1 MMICMTIIYK
11 VSVRVVYN
19 SVAVTRVVSSH
30 EPESAF
36 IATYKTGRG
45 SNIVTLICD
54 NAAENLKD

>member
-1 MMICMTIIYK
+1 MICMTIICK
-11 VSVRVVYN
+11 VSFRVVIN
-19 SVAVTRVVSSH
+19 SVATTGVVSSH

-36 IATYKTGRG
+36 IATYNTGRV

>member
-1 MMICMTIIYK
+1 MQ
-11 VSVRVVYN
+11 SVIN
-19 SVAVTRVVSSH
+19 SVAATVVVSSH

-54 NAAENLKD
+54 NVAENLKD